1 MRLNTFILA
10 VDPRV
15 PSGRPAVVVDL
26 DPVAVHLH
34 DPRIEP
40 SSLTILGVDDVAHAD
55 VRAPLLPL
63 EIARPLT
70 RGSRFDQGA
79 PARTFPI
86 FMYRRYTT
94 DHRVAVAF
102 QQPPVAVAPEVGFQ

>member
-40 SSLTILGVDDVAHAD
+40 SALTILGVDDVAHAD
-55 VRAPLLPL
+55 VRAPLFPL
-63 EIARPLT
+63 QISRPLT

-79 PARTFPI
+79 PARTFPV
-86 FMYRRYTT
+86 FVDGGNSA
-94 DHRVAVAF
+94 DHRVPITF
-102 QQPPVAVAPEVGFQ
+102 QQSPVAVAPEVGF